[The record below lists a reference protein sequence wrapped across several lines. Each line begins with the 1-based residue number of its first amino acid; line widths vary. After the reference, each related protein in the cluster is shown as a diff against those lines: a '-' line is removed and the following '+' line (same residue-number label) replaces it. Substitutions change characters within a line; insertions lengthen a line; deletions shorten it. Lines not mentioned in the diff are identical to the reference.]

1 MTTWTPVLNQAK
13 GPRYVAIA
21 QAIEDAVRA
30 GELQP
35 GQRLP
40 THRELARR
48 LQLSVQTVSNAY
60 AEAERRGLVHG
71 QTGRGT
77 FVQTPGRSRAG
88 RFIADRG
95 QPGVIDLSNLM
106 PIVDPVHVEAL
117 DETLRSLKE
126 PDLADTLLAYR
137 PTYGL
142 DAHRRAGVQ
151 WLRANGV
158 EIDPD
163 ELIVTNGASQ
173 GVWAAMATVTEPGDC
188 VVTESLTDIGIVTT
202 SALLRLNLVGVATD
216 DEGVVPDALE
226 RLCATQRIKALCL
239 TPCYANPLLSLMG
252 EERRERIAEIAR
264 RHDLLIVEDD
274 VFRPLVEDQPP
285 PFYQLAPER
294 TYYVTSHTKSLTAAL
309 RTGYLAGPPNM
320 MRRLNAT
327 LRATGW
333 MANTFSAEIASRWV
347 IDGTANNLVQWQQ
360 QRLRRRSEIFEQVM
374 DGQRYRCRP
383 TALHAWLWLPQ
394 RWRPTNFMEQ
404 ARARGLLI
412 TPPDPFIVDPQAEAN
427 GVRIAF
433 GDTTRS
439 DDAFEQGLLGLKALV
454 SERPVPLHADI

>member
-1 MTTWTPVLNQAK
+1 MTIWTPVLTEAK
-13 GPRYVAIA
+13 GPRYLAIA
-21 QAIEDAVRA
+21 QAIEDAVRE

-40 THRELARR
+40 THRELAQC

-77 FVQTPGRSRAG
+77 FVQTAGPSRAG

-95 QPGVIDLSNLM
+95 QAGVIDLSNLM

-117 DETLRSLKE
+117 DATLKSVKE
-126 PDLADTLLAYR
+126 RDLAETLLAYR

-158 EIDPD
+158 EIDAD

-173 GVWAAMATVTEPGDC
+173 GVWAAMATLTEPGDC
-188 VVTESLTDIGIVTT
+188 VVTESLTDVGIVTT
-202 SALLRLNLVGVATD
+202 CALLRLNLVGVATD

-226 RLCATQRIKALCL
+226 RLCASERVKVLCL
-239 TPCYANPLLSLMG
+239 TPCNHNPLLCLMG
-252 EERRERIAEIAR
+252 EERRARIVDIAR
-264 RHDLLIVEDD
+264 RHDVAIIEDD
-274 VFRPLVEDQPP
+274 VFRPLIEDPP
-285 PFYQLAPER
+285 TPLCHLAPER
-294 TYYVTSHTKSLTAAL
+294 TYYVSSYTKSVTAAL
-309 RTGYLAGPPNM
+309 RTGYLAGPPSM

-347 IDGTANNLVQWQQ
+347 TDGTAETLVQWQR
-360 QRLRRRSEIFEQVM
+360 QRLRHRSEIFQRVM
-374 DGQRYRCRP
+374 HGQRCRCRP

-394 RWRPTNFMEQ
+394 QWRPMNYMEQ
-404 ARARGLLI
+404 ARARGFLI
-412 TPPDPFIVDPQAEAN
+412 TPPDPFIVDPQAESN

-439 DDAFEQGLLGLKALV
+439 DEAFEQGLRGLEALV
-454 SERPVPLHADI
+454 SERPVPLHTEI